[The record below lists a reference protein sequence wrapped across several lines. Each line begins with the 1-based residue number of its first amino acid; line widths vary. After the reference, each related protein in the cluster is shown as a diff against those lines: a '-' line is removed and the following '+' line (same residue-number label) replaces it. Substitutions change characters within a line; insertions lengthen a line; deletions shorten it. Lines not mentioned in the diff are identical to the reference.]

1 MRVYLGNAASTKVDD
16 RVIEEMLPYFS
27 EKFAVPSSQFSH
39 SFGIEAKEAVD
50 KARER
55 FAEALGGKFP
65 EEVIFT
71 SGGTEANNLAIIGTA
86 LANKQRGN
94 HLITTQVE
102 HLSVLNS
109 FKYLEKNGF
118 EVTYLPVDYDGRID
132 ISSLRKSI
140 KKETILVSVQY
151 GNHETGTVQDIQ
163 EISEIVKESGALFHT
178 DAAIAWPF
186 LPLNAYKQNIDLIAI
201 SPHKFYGP
209 KGIGVLFVKKGV
221 KLEKVLQGG
230 FNEFNLRPGTE
241 NIPAIVG
248 AAKAVDIFKS
258 DDVLHIVTLKE
269 KLINKIEKNIPN
281 VERNGSSKFTLPQI
295 VNYTFNFIEG
305 EAISLRL
312 DFEGIGVITGSACY
326 SKNLQ
331 ASYIL
336 MAMGRRHEQAH
347 GSIRFSLSRYN
358 TAEEIDYTVQ
368 KLVEVVKDLRKLSP
382 LGKE

>member
-1 MRVYLGNAASTKVDD
+1 MRVYFDNAASTKVDD

-163 EISEIVKESGALFHT
+163 EISEIVKESSALFHT

-186 LPLNAYKQNIDLIAI
+186 LPLSAYKQNIDLITI

-209 KGIGVLFVKKGV
+209 KGMGVLFVKKGV

-269 KLINKIEKNIPN
+269 KLINEIEKNIPN
-281 VERNGSSKFTLPQI
+281 VERNGSSEFTLPQI

-347 GSIRFSLSRYN
+347 GSIRFSLSKYN

>member
-1 MRVYLGNAASTKVDD
+1 MRVYLDSAASTRVDD
-16 RVIEEMLPYFS
+16 RVISEMMPYFN

-39 SFGIEAKEAVD
+39 SFGIETKD
-50 KARER
+50 
-55 FAEALGGKFP
+55 ALDHSRGVFLQVLHGKFP
-65 EEVIFT
+65 EEIIFT
-71 SGGTEANNLAIIGTA
+71 SGGAEANNLAIIGTA
-86 LANKQRGN
+86 FANRNKGK

-132 ISSLRKSI
+132 IDFLKKALRKD
-140 KKETILVSVQY
+140 TILVSVQY
-151 GNHETGTVQDIQ
+151 GNHETGTVQDIKTIAQ
-163 EISEIVKESGALFHT
+163 IVKENNSIFHT
-178 DAAIAWPF
+178 DATIAWPY
-186 LPLNAYKQNIDLIAI
+186 LSLNPYEEGIDLITI

-209 KGIGVLFVKKGV
+209 KGVGVLFVKKGV
-221 KLEKVLQGG
+221 KINKILHGG

-241 NIPAIVG
+241 NIPSIVG
-248 AAKAVDIFKS
+248 AAKAVEIFDNS
-258 DDVLHIVTLKE
+258 VVSHVLNLKE
-269 KLINKIEKNIPN
+269 RLVRGIEKNIKH
-281 VERNGSSKFTLPQI
+281 VERNGSVEFSLPHI
-295 VNYTFNFIEG
+295 VNYTFDFVEG

-336 MAMGRRHEQAH
+336 MSMGRKHEQAH
-347 GSIRFSLSRYN
+347 GSIRFSLSKYN
-358 TAEEIDYTVQ
+358 TEEEIDYTIE
-368 KLVEVVKDLRKLSP
+368 KLKEVIKSLRDLSP